1 MDNHKELA
9 AATGTVTFQ
18 CKLNV
23 DHIVPKEPKKPKTS
37 PHGAGT
43 VNNITV
49 HNSPGGVVNINLG
62 KFPDDPND
70 PTSLDRRDEGFSIQ
84 PGDEDSLTEEDPP
97 GPEDMGGSTV
107 YGNMC
112 MASNCFDIRWVGMP
126 HVAFKEHEIVF
137 NHAAIRKF
145 GLRQNMAIM
154 LCVTPD
160 ESAVRFFLGQERFPN
175 NNSINK
181 FGYYRLKIGCGGNK
195 HKLKIHPQ
203 TGEVWA
209 NPDWMTG
216 RLSQSNTNGSARRF
230 PLMAEYPSL
239 VGGIA
244 PLLLDHRFY
253 RTGPR
258 GGKTYNV
265 LYCRMENVRDVPTDM
280 VEKTIGLFDDV
291 VTARREWA
299 TTANDK

>member
-1 MDNHKELA
+1 MADNE
-9 AATGTVTFQ
+9 
-18 CKLNV
+18 
-23 DHIVPKEPKKPKTS
+23 KKPRKPKSGT
-37 PHGAGT
+37 T

-70 PTSLDRRDEGFSIQ
+70 PTVLDRRHEGFSIS
-84 PGDEDSLTEEDPP
+84 PDDEDSLTEEDPP

-112 MASNCFDIRWVGMP
+112 MASNCFDIRWMSMP

-145 GLRQNMAIM
+145 GLRHNMAIM
-154 LCVTPD
+154 LCVTPE

-181 FGYYRLKIGCGGNK
+181 YGYYRLKIGCGGNK
-195 HKLKIHPQ
+195 HKLKVHPV
-203 TGEVWA
+203 TGETWA

-216 RLSQSNTNGSARRF
+216 RLNQSNGNGSGRSF
-230 PLMAEYPSL
+230 PLMTEYPSII
-239 VGGIA
+239 GGLG
-244 PLLLDHRFY
+244 PLMLDKRFY
-253 RTGPR
+253 VKGPR
-258 GGKTYNV
+258 GGVTYNV
-265 LYCRMENVRDVPTDM
+265 LYCRFQNVRQVPDDL
-280 VEKTIGLFDDV
+280 VAKTIGRFDDV
-291 VTARREWA
+291 VTSRREWA